1 MRPRRDRPDGRA
13 LSEMAVL
20 LYRVDERLIHGQVVV
35 GWGHAL
41 RFDTVLV
48 VDDEL
53 AESAWEQDLYRL
65 AAGERHVHFSSV
77 AGCAASLAPL
87 QTDDSRTIVLTRG
100 LAAMRALG
108 AQGLLKGA
116 EVNLG
121 GQHHADGR
129 REVLSYLHLS
139 TEDLDDVQILLAAGI
154 DVSARDLP
162 DSTRVPG
169 AQLVGT

>member
-1 MRPRRDRPDGRA
+1 
-13 LSEMAVL
+13 MAVL

-53 AESAWEQDLYRL
+53 AESDWEQDLYRL
-65 AAGERHVHFSSV
+65 AAGEAKVIFASV
-77 AGCAASLAPL
+77 EECADTLAAYRE
-87 QTDDSRTIVLTRG
+87 DSTRTIVLTRG
-100 LAAMRALG
+100 LPAMRSLG
-108 AQGLLKGA
+108 DQGLLEGG

-121 GQHHADGR
+121 GQHHGEGR

-139 TEDLDDVQILLAAGI
+139 PEDLDHVRALRSAGI
-154 DVSARDLP
+154 AVSARDLP
-162 DSTRVPG
+162 DSTKVPAG
-169 AQLVGT
+169 QLVGA